1 MLGKK
6 TNIQIQQDS
15 IELQQTQLNSCG
27 LEVSTENVMQFSVG
41 NLLFQILGFISTKQ
55 FETLPA
61 TVKVCLCPHIHAEYT
76 YVLRL
81 NLYDNDRI
89 NFFCRSAAFNLKL
102 NEAEIKK
109 GICLLREK
117 LEKHRL
123 DEVKHNANKKTET
136 PLSKKEIDQAREIL
150 KADNLLECIEGLL
163 KQAGIVTERENALRL
178 FLILLSRH
186 FEKPLH
192 VLLQGSTQ
200 LSRMLLDTITSAI
213 PVNQLHEQTSMSASS
228 MYYTRD
234 KDYWKNKVLCMSS
247 IEKNFKGAGTIKEFI
262 ENNFLKRQTTEAD
275 YITRQLYASD
285 KIVPGPICLLGYCDD
300 ETLNN
305 RFFQEC
311 FFIHL
316 TETEQ
321 NRAELLD
328 HLKMDSAGFT
338 DIQGQEQSKRTLRE
352 IQRQIKPIRVVIPYA
367 MELQIP
373 EKVFQPLRSMSQLLT
388 FIKVVALLHQHQLK
402 PKKDFNGVEYIEAT
416 PEHLE
421 IAISLFKSILIT
433 QSDLLSLHQR
443 SFFEKIK
450 KYLKEPDKTFKVSE
464 LIRELGISRSVFYRE
479 FNSLVEIAYIMR
491 SGGNKKT
498 GVIYKLA
505 QWDDYELIQNGMK
518 ILDEQLKK
526 IKESGIPQVS
536 QKIPS
541 KTKSNKTKSEQGI
554 RVEQN

>member
-1 MLGKK
+1 MLTKK
-6 TNIQIQQDS
+6 TNSQIQQDS
-15 IELQQTQLNSCG
+15 VELKEVQLNSCG
-27 LEVSTENVMQFSVG
+27 LDISTENVIKFSVG
-41 NLLFQILGFISTKQ
+41 NLLYQILGFISTKQ

-61 TVKVCLCPHIHAEYT
+61 TVKVCLLPHIHDEYT

-89 NFFCRSAAFNLKL
+89 NTFCRSAAFSLKV
-102 NEAEIKK
+102 NEAEIRK
-109 GICLLREK
+109 GLCSLREK

-123 DEVKHNANKKTET
+123 DEIKHKADQRAEA

-150 KADNLLECIEGLL
+150 KADNLVECIEGLL
-163 KQAGIVTERENALRL
+163 KQAGIVTEQENALRV

-200 LSRMLLDTITSAI
+200 LSRMLLDTMTSTI

-234 KDYWKNKVLCMSS
+234 KEYWKNKILCMSS
-247 IEKNFKGAGTIKEFI
+247 IEKSFKGAGTIKEFI

-285 KIVPGPICLLGYCDD
+285 KIVPGPICLLGYSDD
-300 ETLNN
+300 ETLNS

-316 TETEQ
+316 TENEQ
-321 NRAELLD
+321 NRAELLSY
-328 HLKMDSAGFT
+328 LKMDSAGLT
-338 DIQGQEQSKRTLRE
+338 DIQEQEQAKRLLRE
-352 IQRQIKPIRVVIPYA
+352 IQRQARPKKVVIPYA

-373 EKVFQPLRSMSQLLT
+373 EMVFQPLRSMSQLLT

-402 PKKDFNGVEYIEAT
+402 SKKDINGLEYIEAT

-421 IAISLFKSILIT
+421 IAISLFKNILIT
-433 QSDLLSLHQR
+433 QSDFLSLHQR

-450 KYLKEPDKTFKVSE
+450 MQLKEPDKTFKVPD
-464 LIRELGISRSVFYRE
+464 LIQGLGISRSVFYRE
-479 FNSLVEIAYIMR
+479 FKSLVEIGYIIR
-491 SGGNKKT
+491 SGGNKKA
-498 GVIYKLA
+498 GLNYKLA
-505 QWDDYELIQNGMK
+505 HWNEIVSIQNGMD

-526 IKESGIPQVS
+526 IKELRFPQVS

-541 KTKSNKTKSEQGI
+541 KTKSNKTKTEQEI
-554 RVEQN
+554 RAEQD

>member
-1 MLGKK
+1 MQAG
-6 TNIQIQQDS
+6 TTEII
-15 IELQQTQLNSCG
+15 NSQSSPNG
-27 LEVSTENVMQFSVG
+27 LDLSNENLIMFSFG
-41 NLLFQILGFISTKQ
+41 SLHFKILGFISTKQ

-61 TVKVCLCPHIHAEYT
+61 TVKVCLQPHLHDEYT

-89 NFFCRSAAFNLKL
+89 NTFCRSAAFSLKV

-109 GICLLREK
+109 GLCSLREK

-123 DEVKHNANKKTET
+123 DEVKHKADQRAEA

-150 KADNLLECIEGLL
+150 KADNLLECIQGLL
-163 KQAGIVTERENALRL
+163 KQAGIVTEQENALRV

-200 LSRMLLDTITSAI
+200 LSRLLLDTLTSTI
-213 PVNQLHEQTSMSASS
+213 PVNQLHVQTSMSASS

-234 KDYWKNKVLCMSS
+234 KDYWKNKILCMSS
-247 IEKNFKGAGTIKEFI
+247 IEKSFKCAGTIKEFI

-285 KIVPGPICLLGYCDD
+285 KIVPGPICLLGYSDD
-300 ETLNN
+300 ETLNS

-316 TETEQ
+316 TENEQ
-321 NRAELLD
+321 NRAELLSR
-328 HLKMDSAGFT
+328 LKMDSAGLT
-338 DIQGQEQSKRTLRE
+338 DAQEQEQAKRLLRE
-352 IQRQIKPIRVVIPYA
+352 IQRQIRPKKVIIPYA

-373 EKVFQPLRSMSQLLT
+373 EMVFQPLRSMSQLLT

-402 PKKDFNGVEYIEAT
+402 SKKDFTGVEYIEAT

-450 KYLKEPDKTFKVSE
+450 MHLKEPDKTFKVSE
-464 LIRELGISRSVFYRE
+464 LIQELRISKSVFYRE
-479 FNSLVEIAYIMR
+479 FNSLVEIGYIIR
-491 SGGNKKT
+491 SGGNKKA
-498 GVIYKLA
+498 GLIYKLA
-505 QWDDYELIQNGMK
+505 HWNDIVSIQNGID
-518 ILDEQLKK
+518 ILDEQLKR
-526 IKESGIPQVS
+526 IKELRFPQVS

-541 KTKSNKTKSEQGI
+541 KTKSNKTKTEQEI